1 MGILTT
7 KLSFTEQEQIKTII
21 AQGEGLNVEF
31 KSSFDSLSRSAFE
44 TICAFLNRK
53 GGYLLLGVKDNRKI
67 EGIREETLQAQL
79 KILANDLNNPQIISP
94 VKSLDADVV
103 EIEGKKLICIY
114 VPESTQVHSCK
125 GV

>member
-1 MGILTT
+1 MI
-7 KLSFTEQEQIKTII
+7 EQEQIKTII